1 MRRVFELDVLAC
13 PRCGGRMRLLAT
25 LEEPRVVQKILR
37 HVGLPAEPVAAR
49 PPPAASS
56 AWW

>member
-1 MRRVFELDVLAC
+1 MRV
-13 PRCGGRMRLLAT
+13 LAT

-49 PPPAASS
+49 SPPAASP